1 VIFKRFLDS
10 WFLSNLMMTK
20 VNYESSGQQLLQAKY
35 RKYCPNFQVIE
46 IGCIDNQ
53 LDMFIYK
60 YF

>member
-1 VIFKRFLDS
+1 
-10 WFLSNLMMTK
+10 MMTK

-53 LDMFIYK
+53 LNMLIYK